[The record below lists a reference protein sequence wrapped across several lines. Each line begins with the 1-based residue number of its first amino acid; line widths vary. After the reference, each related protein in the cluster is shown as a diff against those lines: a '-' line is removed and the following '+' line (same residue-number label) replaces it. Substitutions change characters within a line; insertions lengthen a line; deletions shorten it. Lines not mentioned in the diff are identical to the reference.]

1 MGKYVSIGKAAEML
15 GVATSTLR
23 RWDQDG
29 KLVAERTARM
39 YGARSHKNK
48 KLIEGVEQAVSDA
61 AGA

>member
-1 MGKYVSIGKAAEML
+1 M
-15 GVATSTLR
+15 STTTKTHLPSPDIR
-23 RWDQDG
+23 FRQVFDG
-29 KLVAERTARM
+29 YRVFSARM